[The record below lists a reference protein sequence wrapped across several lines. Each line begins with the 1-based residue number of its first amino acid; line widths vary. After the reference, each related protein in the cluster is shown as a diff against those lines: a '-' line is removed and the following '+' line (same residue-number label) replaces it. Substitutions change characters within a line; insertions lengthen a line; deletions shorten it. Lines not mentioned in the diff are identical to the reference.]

1 MNIGKDLKIPL
12 NGGLDG
18 CLVFNKDQFY
28 IATIQT
34 IDGEG
39 EKITIQATV
48 NRVSDKGV
56 VHDLG
61 GVTCK
66 GLGTVVYDNYYEWTA
81 NQDARKKL
89 NSIVESLAGRI
100 ENTEGEIKADLI
112 KELEIH
118 TATLSATPE
127 IELTSHLIN
136 SYAEVI
142 EYVKVGKLSVAG
154 NQWLKGQ
161 VLSSG
166 LKINDLLQ

>member
-1 MNIGKDLKIPL
+1 MNINKDLKIPL

-28 IATIQT
+28 IGTIQT
-34 IDGEG
+34 VDGEG
-39 EKITIQATV
+39 EKVTIQATV
-48 NRVSDKGV
+48 NRVSDKGR

-61 GVTCK
+61 SVTCK
-66 GLGTVVYDNYYEWTA
+66 GAGDVVYNNYYEWSA
-81 NQDARKKL
+81 NEATRREL
-89 NSIVESLAGRI
+89 ISIIESLTGRI
-100 ENTEGEIKADLI
+100 ENTTGEIKAGLI
-112 KELEIH
+112 KELEGY
-118 TATLSATPE
+118 TATLTATPE
-127 IELTSHLIN
+127 IELTSHLVN

-166 LKINDLLQ
+166 VKINDLLQ